1 MTIGEVSEKTHLPE
15 STLRYYEKKRLIIVS
30 RQANGRRD
38 YAECDIA
45 WILFIRRL
53 KETGMPLKHIQRYS
67 ALRYAGDG
75 TLPERLDMLQ
85 AHREYVLEQKR
96 QWEQYLENLE
106 EKIDIYRQM
115 IHDAAD
121 KMK

>member
-15 STLRYYEKKRLIIVS
+15 STLRYYEKKRLILVP
-30 RQANGRRD
+30 RLANGRRD
-38 YAECDIA
+38 YAESDLA

-75 TLPERLDMLQ
+75 TLPERLEMLQ
-85 AHREYVLEQKR
+85 AHREYVQEQKR
-96 QWEQYLENLE
+96 RWEQYLENLE
-106 EKIDIYRQM
+106 KKIDIYRQM

-121 KMK
+121 KIE